1 MEVKLAIAPIA
12 WSNDDLLQLGGNT
25 PLETCLSE
33 TREAG
38 YIGTE
43 MGGKFPQDKKK
54 LKKVL
59 EDFDLELAGSWFSG
73 NLLSQSVEQELKDLD
88 VFIDNKLY
96 AGCKVVVYC
105 ECSNTIQGK
114 QKISLSKKPV
124 LSEAEMKVYAK
135 NYNILFDFAK
145 SKGVVLSYHHHMGT
159 IIQNEDE
166 IDMFLKYTKDEVSL
180 SFDTGHIY
188 FAGGNPLEM
197 IKKHKNRISH
207 VHFKDVREKIKKEV
221 LEKDTSFIDAVLAGI
236 YTVPGDGIIDFVPI
250 VGVLKEIN
258 YVGWIVVEAEQD
270 PKLANPLEYAKKAY
284 IYINKI
290 L

>member
-12 WSNDDLLQLGGNT
+12 WSNDDLPQLGGNT
-25 PLETCLSE
+25 PLETCLSQ

-38 YIGTE
+38 YVGTE
-43 MGGKFPQDKKK
+43 MGGKFPQDKKE

-114 QKISLSKKPV
+114 QEIALSKKPV
-124 LSEAEMKVYAK
+124 LSEDEMKNYAK
-135 NYNILFDFAK
+135 KYNTLYDFAK
-145 SKGVVLSYHHHMGT
+145 SKGAILTYHHHMGT
-159 IIQNEDE
+159 IIQNENE
-166 IDMFLKYTKDEVSL
+166 IDMFLKYTKDEVGL

-188 FAGGNPLEM
+188 FAGGNPLDM

-207 VHFKDVREKIKKEV
+207 VHLKDVREEVKKEV
-221 LEKDTSFIDAVLAGI
+221 LKKDTSFIDAVLAGV
-236 YTVPGDGIIDFVPI
+236 YTVPGDGIIDFSPI
-250 VGVLKEIN
+250 VDVLKEIN
-258 YVGWIVVEAEQD
+258 YEGWIVVEAEQD
-270 PKLANPLEYAKKAY
+270 PELANPFVYAKKAFA
-284 IYINKI
+284 YINKI